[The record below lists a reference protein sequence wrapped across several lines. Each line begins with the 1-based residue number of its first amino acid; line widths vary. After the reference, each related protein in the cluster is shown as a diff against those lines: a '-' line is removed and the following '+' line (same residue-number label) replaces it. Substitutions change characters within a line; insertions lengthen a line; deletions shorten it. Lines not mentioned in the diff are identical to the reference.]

1 MLQTE
6 DATIR
11 KSYSD
16 ITCKTYGQATE
27 PDGQTTDSLPLCQS
41 PEYLYPGARV
51 QQQVA
56 EKMMQLIKEPY
67 TRFHRVVEFGCGTGS
82 YSRIL
87 LHTLQP
93 ETLLLN
99 DLCREM
105 EECVKEL
112 CDGTTVQFVP
122 GDAGASTSPE
132 KPT

>member
-1 MLQTE
+1 MPT
-6 DATIR
+6 TR

-27 PDGQTTDSLPLCQS
+27 PMDKQLIAARFAKARNTYTR
-41 PEYLYPGARV
+41 EARV

-67 TRFHRVVEFGCGTGS
+67 TRFRRVVEFGCGTGS

-93 ETLLLN
+93 ET
-99 DLCREM
+99 C
-105 EECVKEL
+105 C
-112 CDGTTVQFVP
+112 
-122 GDAGASTSPE
+122 
-132 KPT
+132 